1 MFHSLQKIAQLSHVK
16 RSGLQALA
24 FVAVLALW
32 SCGYSPVKIY
42 QPEVVQGNFV
52 SKDQVQ
58 ALRAGMPR
66 QAVRDILGTPLVT
79 SVFHAER
86 WDYAFTI
93 RRQGSEPQLR
103 RFTVYFKGDVL
114 DRVDGDP
121 LPTEAEFAAKL
132 DTRRLQA
139 ILRLRAI
146 RVNFLYI
153 SNNHGTP
160 HTPHPSRC
168 CRRQWSHG
176 PHVDRSI
183 AIRFTLP
190 SCWRARYS
198 FKPRHWQ

>member
-16 RSGLQALA
+16 RFGLQASAL
-24 FVAVLALW
+24 VAVLVLW

-52 SKDQVQ
+52 SKEQVQ

-132 DTRRLQA
+132 DTRRPPSKLPELKA
-139 ILRLRAI
+139 TPEELAKLPAK
-146 RVNFLYI
+146 LGAAT
-153 SNNHGTP
+153 SNANASAATLPASYPPLEGTP
-160 HTPHPSRC
+160 R
-168 CRRQWSHG
+168 
-176 PHVDRSI
+176 
-183 AIRFTLP
+183 
-190 SCWRARYS
+190 
-198 FKPRHWQ
+198 

>member
-1 MFHSLQKIAQLSHVK
+1 MFHPLQKIAQLSHVK
-16 RSGLQALA
+16 RFGLNALA
-24 FVAVLALW
+24 LVAFLALW

-52 SKDQVQ
+52 SKEQVQ

-66 QAVRDILGTPLVT
+66 QAVREILGTPLVT

-132 DTRRLQA
+132 DTRRPPSKLPELKA
-139 ILRLRAI
+139 TPKELANLPAKSSAAT
-146 RVNFLYI
+146 
-153 SNNHGTP
+153 SNANA
-160 HTPHPSRC
+160 S
-168 CRRQWSHG
+168 
-176 PHVDRSI
+176 
-183 AIRFTLP
+183 AATLP
-190 SCWRARYS
+190 ASYPPLEGM
-198 FKPRHWQ
+198 PR

>member
-1 MFHSLQKIAQLSHVK
+1 MFHSLQKIAQLLHVK
-16 RSGLQALA
+16 RFGLQALA
-24 FVAVLALW
+24 LVAVLALW

-52 SKDQVQ
+52 SKEQVQ

-66 QAVRDILGTPLVT
+66 QAVREILGTPLVT

-132 DTRRLQA
+132 DTRRPPTKLPELKA
-139 ILRLRAI
+139 SPAELAKLPTK
-146 RVNFLYI
+146 
-153 SNNHGTP
+153 SNSTTTNANPSAGTP
-160 HTPHPSRC
+160 PASYPPLEGTTR
-168 CRRQWSHG
+168 
-176 PHVDRSI
+176 
-183 AIRFTLP
+183 
-190 SCWRARYS
+190 
-198 FKPRHWQ
+198 

>member
-1 MFHSLQKIAQLSHVK
+1 MFHSLQKTAQLSHVK
-16 RSGLQALA
+16 RFGLQASAL
-24 FVAVLALW
+24 VAVLVLW

-52 SKDQVQ
+52 SKEQVQ

-132 DTRRLQA
+132 DTRRPPSKLPELKA
-139 ILRLRAI
+139 TPEELAKLPAKSSATT
-146 RVNFLYI
+146 
-153 SNNHGTP
+153 SNANPSAGTSP
-160 HTPHPSRC
+160 ASYPPLEGNTR
-168 CRRQWSHG
+168 
-176 PHVDRSI
+176 
-183 AIRFTLP
+183 
-190 SCWRARYS
+190 
-198 FKPRHWQ
+198 

>member
-1 MFHSLQKIAQLSHVK
+1 MFHPLQKIAQLSHVK
-16 RSGLQALA
+16 RFGLNALA
-24 FVAVLALW
+24 LVAFLALW

-52 SKDQVQ
+52 SKEQVQ

-66 QAVRDILGTPLVT
+66 QAVREILGTPLVT

-132 DTRRLQA
+132 DTRRPPSKLPELKA
-139 ILRLRAI
+139 TPKELANLPAKSGAAT
-146 RVNFLYI
+146 
-153 SNNHGTP
+153 SNASADTLPASYPPLEGTP
-160 HTPHPSRC
+160 R
-168 CRRQWSHG
+168 
-176 PHVDRSI
+176 
-183 AIRFTLP
+183 
-190 SCWRARYS
+190 
-198 FKPRHWQ
+198 

>member
-1 MFHSLQKIAQLSHVK
+1 MFHPPQKIAQLSHVK
-16 RSGLQALA
+16 RLGLNALA
-24 FVAVLALW
+24 LVAVLVLW

-52 SKDQVQ
+52 SKEQVQ

-66 QAVRDILGTPLVT
+66 QAVREILGTPLVT

-114 DRVDGDP
+114 DRVEGDP

-132 DTRRLQA
+132 DTRRPPSKLPELKA
-139 ILRLRAI
+139 TPEELAKLPAKSPSAS
-146 RVNFLYI
+146 
-153 SNNHGTP
+153 SNANPSSGSQPANYSPLEGT
-160 HTPHPSRC
+160 TR
-168 CRRQWSHG
+168 
-176 PHVDRSI
+176 
-183 AIRFTLP
+183 
-190 SCWRARYS
+190 
-198 FKPRHWQ
+198 

>member
-1 MFHSLQKIAQLSHVK
+1 MFHPLQKIAQLSHVK

-52 SKDQVQ
+52 SKEQVQ

-66 QAVRDILGTPLVT
+66 QAVREILGTPLVT
-79 SVFHAER
+79 SVFHSER

-132 DTRRLQA
+132 DTRRPPSKLPELKA
-139 ILRLRAI
+139 TPEELAKLPAKSGAAT
-146 RVNFLYI
+146 
-153 SNNHGTP
+153 SNAKAAASPLPASYPPLEGTP
-160 HTPHPSRC
+160 R
-168 CRRQWSHG
+168 
-176 PHVDRSI
+176 
-183 AIRFTLP
+183 
-190 SCWRARYS
+190 
-198 FKPRHWQ
+198 

>member
-1 MFHSLQKIAQLSHVK
+1 MFHSLEKTAQLSHLK
-16 RSGLQALA
+16 RFGLNALVL
-24 FVAVLALW
+24 VAILSLW

-52 SKDQVQ
+52 SKEQVQ

-132 DTRRLQA
+132 DTRR
-139 ILRLRAI
+139 
-146 RVNFLYI
+146 
-153 SNNHGTP
+153 P
-160 HTPHPSRC
+160 PSKLPELKA
-168 CRRQWSHG
+168 S
-176 PHVDRSI
+176 PEELAKLPAKSSI
-183 AIRFTLP
+183 ATSNSNSSAATPPASYPPLEGNTR
-190 SCWRARYS
+190 
-198 FKPRHWQ
+198 

>member
-1 MFHSLQKIAQLSHVK
+1 MFHPLQKIAQLSLVK
-16 RSGLQALA
+16 RLGLNALA
-24 FVAVLALW
+24 LVAVLVLC

-52 SKDQVQ
+52 SKEQVQ

-66 QAVRDILGTPLVT
+66 QAVREILGTPLVT

-114 DRVDGDP
+114 DRVEGDP

-132 DTRRLQA
+132 DTRRPPSKLPELKA
-139 ILRLRAI
+139 TPEELAKLPAKSPAAS
-146 RVNFLYI
+146 
-153 SNNHGTP
+153 SNANPSSGSQPANYPPLEGT
-160 HTPHPSRC
+160 TR
-168 CRRQWSHG
+168 
-176 PHVDRSI
+176 
-183 AIRFTLP
+183 
-190 SCWRARYS
+190 
-198 FKPRHWQ
+198 

>member
-1 MFHSLQKIAQLSHVK
+1 MFHPLQKIAQLSHVK
-16 RSGLQALA
+16 RFGLNAFALVA
-24 FVAVLALW
+24 FLALW

-52 SKDQVQ
+52 SKEQVQ

-66 QAVRDILGTPLVT
+66 QAVREILGTPLVT

-132 DTRRLQA
+132 DTRRPPSKLPELKA
-139 ILRLRAI
+139 TPKELANLPAKSSAAT
-146 RVNFLYI
+146 
-153 SNNHGTP
+153 SNANASAATPPASYPPLEGTP
-160 HTPHPSRC
+160 R
-168 CRRQWSHG
+168 
-176 PHVDRSI
+176 
-183 AIRFTLP
+183 
-190 SCWRARYS
+190 
-198 FKPRHWQ
+198 

>member
-1 MFHSLQKIAQLSHVK
+1 MFHSLQKTIQLSHVK

-24 FVAVLALW
+24 LVAVLALW

-52 SKDQVQ
+52 SKEQVQ
-58 ALRAGMPR
+58 ALRTGMPR
-66 QAVRDILGTPLVT
+66 QAVREILGTPLVT

-114 DRVDGDP
+114 DRLDGDP

-132 DTRRLQA
+132 DTRRPPTKLPGLKPVQRSWQSCPLNRAPRLAMPTRLLPRHLQV
-139 ILRLRAI
+139 IHRLRA
-146 RVNFLYI
+146 RCVNFLI
-153 SNNHGTP
+153 S
-160 HTPHPSRC
+160 
-168 CRRQWSHG
+168 
-176 PHVDRSI
+176 
-183 AIRFTLP
+183 
-190 SCWRARYS
+190 
-198 FKPRHWQ
+198 

>member
-1 MFHSLQKIAQLSHVK
+1 MFHSLQKTVQLSHVK
-16 RSGLQALA
+16 RSGLKALA
-24 FVAVLALW
+24 LVAVLALW

-52 SKDQVQ
+52 SKEQVQ

-132 DTRRLQA
+132 DTRRPPSKLPELKA
-139 ILRLRAI
+139 SPEELAKLPPKSSAAT
-146 RVNFLYI
+146 
-153 SNNHGTP
+153 STP
-160 HTPHPSRC
+160 NASAATPPASYPPLEGNTR
-168 CRRQWSHG
+168 
-176 PHVDRSI
+176 
-183 AIRFTLP
+183 
-190 SCWRARYS
+190 
-198 FKPRHWQ
+198 

>member
-1 MFHSLQKIAQLSHVK
+1 MFHSLPKTAMLSHLK
-16 RSGLQALA
+16 RTGLNAFAL
-24 FVAVLALW
+24 VALLALW

-52 SKDQVQ
+52 SKEQVQ

-132 DTRRLQA
+132 DTRRPPSKLPELKA
-139 ILRLRAI
+139 SPEELAKLPAKSPTAT
-146 RVNFLYI
+146 
-153 SNNHGTP
+153 SNSNASIATPPASYPPLEGTP
-160 HTPHPSRC
+160 R
-168 CRRQWSHG
+168 
-176 PHVDRSI
+176 
-183 AIRFTLP
+183 
-190 SCWRARYS
+190 
-198 FKPRHWQ
+198 

>member
-1 MFHSLQKIAQLSHVK
+1 MLHPTPKTALLLQYQ
-16 RSGLQALA
+16 RMGLNALA
-24 FVAVLALW
+24 LLAVLFLW

-52 SKDQVQ
+52 SKEQVQ

-103 RFTVYFKGDVL
+103 RFTVYFKGDLL

-132 DTRRLQA
+132 DTRRSPSKLPPLKASQEELSKLPA
-139 ILRLRAI
+139 KSTSATSTANASSAAPPSSYPPLE
-146 RVNFLYI
+146 
-153 SNNHGTP
+153 SN
-160 HTPHPSRC
+160 
-168 CRRQWSHG
+168 
-176 PHVDRSI
+176 
-183 AIRFTLP
+183 
-190 SCWRARYS
+190 AR
-198 FKPRHWQ
+198 

>member
-1 MFHSLQKIAQLSHVK
+1 MFHPLQKIAQLSHVK
-16 RSGLQALA
+16 RLGLNALA
-24 FVAVLALW
+24 LVAVLVLW

-52 SKDQVQ
+52 SKEQVQ

-66 QAVRDILGTPLVT
+66 QAVREILGTPLVT

-114 DRVDGDP
+114 DRVEGDP

-132 DTRRLQA
+132 DTRRPPSKLPELKA
-139 ILRLRAI
+139 TPEELAKLPAKSPSAS
-146 RVNFLYI
+146 
-153 SNNHGTP
+153 SNANPSSGSQPANYPPLEGT
-160 HTPHPSRC
+160 TR
-168 CRRQWSHG
+168 
-176 PHVDRSI
+176 
-183 AIRFTLP
+183 
-190 SCWRARYS
+190 
-198 FKPRHWQ
+198 

>member
-1 MFHSLQKIAQLSHVK
+1 M
-16 RSGLQALA
+16 LA
-24 FVAVLALW
+24 FVAVVALW

-52 SKDQVQ
+52 SKEQVQ
-58 ALRAGMPR
+58 SLRAGMPR
-66 QAVRDILGTPLVT
+66 QAVREILGTPLVT

-132 DTRRLQA
+132 DTRRPPSKLPELKA
-139 ILRLRAI
+139 SPAELAKLPSK
-146 RVNFLYI
+146 
-153 SNNHGTP
+153 SNSTTTNANPSAGTP
-160 HTPHPSRC
+160 PASYPPLEGTTR
-168 CRRQWSHG
+168 
-176 PHVDRSI
+176 
-183 AIRFTLP
+183 
-190 SCWRARYS
+190 
-198 FKPRHWQ
+198 

>member
-1 MFHSLQKIAQLSHVK
+1 MVLSTVFHSLQKIAQLLHYK
-16 RSGLQALA
+16 RFGLLVFTLVSALA
-24 FVAVLALW
+24 LEA
-32 SCGYSPVKIY
+32 CGYSPVKIY

-52 SKDQVQ
+52 SKEQVQ

-93 RRQGSEPQLR
+93 RRQGGEPQLR

-132 DTRRLQA
+132 DTRRPPSKLPELKA
-139 ILRLRAI
+139 SPEELAKLPAKSS
-146 RVNFLYI
+146 VAT
-153 SNNHGTP
+153 SNSNTSATTP
-160 HTPHPSRC
+160 PASYPPLEGSTR
-168 CRRQWSHG
+168 
-176 PHVDRSI
+176 
-183 AIRFTLP
+183 
-190 SCWRARYS
+190 
-198 FKPRHWQ
+198 

>member
-1 MFHSLQKIAQLSHVK
+1 MLQTLPKIAQLTSVK
-16 RSGLQALA
+16 RSSLHALSL
-24 FVAVLALW
+24 VAVFALW

-52 SKDQVQ
+52 SKEQVQ

-132 DTRRLQA
+132 DARRPPSKLPPLKA
-139 ILRLRAI
+139 SPEELAKLPAKSSATT
-146 RVNFLYI
+146 
-153 SNNHGTP
+153 SNSNASNTTP
-160 HTPHPSRC
+160 PASYPPLESN
-168 CRRQWSHG
+168 
-176 PHVDRSI
+176 
-183 AIRFTLP
+183 
-190 SCWRARYS
+190 AR
-198 FKPRHWQ
+198 

>member
-1 MFHSLQKIAQLSHVK
+1 MFHSLQKTVQLSHFK
-16 RSGLQALA
+16 RSGLNALA
-24 FVAVLALW
+24 LVAVLALW

-52 SKDQVQ
+52 SKEQVQ

-132 DTRRLQA
+132 DTRRPPSKLPELKA
-139 ILRLRAI
+139 SPEELAKLPPKSSAAT
-146 RVNFLYI
+146 
-153 SNNHGTP
+153 SNPNASAATP
-160 HTPHPSRC
+160 PASYPPLEGNTR
-168 CRRQWSHG
+168 
-176 PHVDRSI
+176 
-183 AIRFTLP
+183 
-190 SCWRARYS
+190 
-198 FKPRHWQ
+198 

>member
-1 MFHSLQKIAQLSHVK
+1 MFHSLQKIALLSHLK
-16 RSGLQALA
+16 RTSLNAFAL
-24 FVAVLALW
+24 VALLALW

-52 SKDQVQ
+52 SKEQVQ

-66 QAVRDILGTPLVT
+66 QAVREILGTPLVT

-132 DTRRLQA
+132 DTRRPPSKLPELKA
-139 ILRLRAI
+139 TPEELAKLPAKSGAAT
-146 RVNFLYI
+146 
-153 SNNHGTP
+153 SNANASPATLPASYPPLEGTP
-160 HTPHPSRC
+160 R
-168 CRRQWSHG
+168 
-176 PHVDRSI
+176 
-183 AIRFTLP
+183 
-190 SCWRARYS
+190 
-198 FKPRHWQ
+198 